1 MHGPHNKVAWL
12 YRTYQEDIQATST
25 VRYCFS
31 KTVFIA
37 PIGGWLVIAG
47 YDASISTWFGFP

>member
-12 YRTYQEDIQATST
+12 YRTYQEDTQATST

-37 PIGGWLVIAG
+37 PIGGWLAIAG
-47 YDASISTWFGFP
+47 YDASISTWF